1 MSIGLPISMQ
11 KEILIHIGPP
21 KSGSSAIQKWLSN
34 NQETLEQSQ
43 IWYPS
48 HPIDK
53 NGVSSGN
60 YRTIFSADE
69 GGELLLDELLVSD
82 LLTKFKQSDY
92 QCLLLSSEFF
102 FRHVQ
107 EIAHVIPSCK
117 FVAYIRSP
125 LEFFES
131 IYNQSVKRHNN
142 TDLLRQPEKLFPR
155 ILNKLSDSIEVVG
168 ENRFILRAY
177 VSHAQS
183 GGIIQDF
190 LSILDVK
197 YIEQFDEDKAI
208 NTSYCHEA
216 LQLKRLLNRFDL
228 YGLTHDVDQALQDFK
243 DGIKSYSYVP
253 PETYEQYRMQC
264 LDSLNLFAKKYTVFE
279 SDYLLNNTKLSKQKP
294 FLEQVLSSE
303 QTEKIANHLMLSNG
317 MLYLML
323 CDSLNKQAGRE
334 VYMDESVQCFLK
346 GGQPWVLHNW
356 FRLIISSGVK
366 RKVKFTFLRK
376 KIKHLFYPDSIN
388 NLDVN
393 GLTRLKANLGLDVSF
408 SDLDLI
414 RELALFTEA
423 NKDYRLAYSLFRT
436 LQQYRPTSAMVNYK
450 LGVLSSRLNDIEEEH
465 KNK

>member
-1 MSIGLPISMQ
+1 MQ
-11 KEILIHIGPP
+11 KNILIHIGPP

-34 NQETLEQSQ
+34 NQEVLKQSQ

-48 HPIDK
+48 HSMDI

-60 YRTIFSADE
+60 YRVIFSSTENGEFSLDE
-69 GGELLLDELLVSD
+69 GLVSD

-102 FRHVQ
+102 FRHLQV
-107 EIAHVIPSCK
+107 IANAIPSCK

-142 TDLLRQPEKLFPR
+142 TDLLRQPETLFPH
-155 ILNKLSDSIEVVG
+155 ILKKLSESIDVVG
-168 ENRFILRAY
+168 ETRFILRSY
-177 VSHAQS
+177 VSHTQS
-183 GGIIQDF
+183 AGGIIQDF
-190 LSILDVK
+190 SSILG
-197 YIEQFDEDKAI
+197 IENIDLFDEDNAI
-208 NTSYCHEA
+208 NSSYCHEA
-216 LQLKRLLNRFDL
+216 LQLKKLLNRFDL
-228 YGLTHDVDQALQDFK
+228 DGLTHDVDQALQDFS

-253 PETYEQYRMQC
+253 PETYERYRAQC
-264 LDSLNLFAKKYTVFE
+264 LDSLIKFTKKYSVFE
-279 SDYLLNNTKLSKQKP
+279 SSELLNNSKISKQKP
-294 FLEQVLSSE
+294 FLEQVLSFD
-303 QTEKIANHLMLSNG
+303 QTKKIANHLMRSHG

-323 CDSLNKQAGRE
+323 CDLLNKQAGRE
-334 VYMDESVQCFLK
+334 IYMDETVQYFLK

-356 FRLIISSGVK
+356 FRLILSPGVRMK
-366 RKVKFTFLRK
+366 IKLTFLRK
-376 KIKHLFYPDSIN
+376 KIKNLFNPDSVN
-388 NLDVN
+388 NLDIN
-393 GLTRLKANLGLDVSF
+393 GLPRLKANLGLDATF

-436 LQQYRPTSAMVNYK
+436 LQHYRPTSAMVNYK
-450 LGVLSSRLNDIEEEH
+450 LRLLSSRLKDVEKKS